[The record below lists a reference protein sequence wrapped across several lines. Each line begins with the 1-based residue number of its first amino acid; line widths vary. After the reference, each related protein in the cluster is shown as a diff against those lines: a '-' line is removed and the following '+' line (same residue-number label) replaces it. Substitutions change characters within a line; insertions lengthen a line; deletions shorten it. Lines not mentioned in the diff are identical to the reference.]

1 MKLFRIFF
9 ILAIY
14 NSIFAD
20 DLYDSYVLESKG
32 KYSEALVLVEKLSKS
47 EPNEYLFQIR
57 SAWLSYLNAEYTKSA
72 EYYRKAQV
80 LTPDSIEPKLGL
92 IKVFSALGQFKN
104 VETTCRAILKQDP
117 KNYISRTNLA
127 YSLYQAGNFKE
138 ARKIYESVLVDYPAD
153 LEMILG
159 QGWSF
164 LKEGEKQK
172 SKESFS
178 RALKISPQNPR
189 AQEGLWYAGK

>member
-1 MKLFRIFF
+1 MRYILFLVFSI
-9 ILAIY
+9 
-14 NSIFAD
+14 SIFSD
-20 DLYDSYVLESKG
+20 DLYDSYILESKG
-32 KYSEALVLVEKLSKS
+32 KYADALQLVEKLSKS
-47 EPNEYLFQIR
+47 ESNEYLYQIR
-57 SAWLSYLNAEYTKSA
+57 SAWLSYLNAEYTKSI
-72 EYYRKAQV
+72 EYYKKAQI

-92 IKVFSALGQFKN
+92 IKVYTALGQTKN
-104 VETTCRAILKQDP
+104 VESTCKTILKQDP
-117 KNYISRTNLA
+117 KNYIARTNLA
-127 YSLYQAGNFKE
+127 YSIYQLGNFKD

-159 QGWSF
+159 LGWSY

-172 SKESFS
+172 SKESFN

>member
-1 MKLFRIFF
+1 MYYILFLIFS
-9 ILAIY
+9 I
-14 NSIFAD
+14 SIFSD
-20 DLYDSYVLESKG
+20 ELYDSYILESKG
-32 KYSEALVLVEKLSKS
+32 KYADALQLVEKLSKS

-57 SAWLSYLNAEYTKSA
+57 SAWLSYLNAEYTKSI
-72 EYYRKAQV
+72 EYYKKAQI

-92 IKVFSALGQFKN
+92 IKVYTALGQTKN
-104 VETTCRAILKQDP
+104 VESTCRTILKQDP
-117 KNYISRTNLA
+117 KNYIARTNLA
-127 YSLYQAGNFKE
+127 YSIYQLGNFKD

-159 QGWSF
+159 LGWSY

-172 SKESFS
+172 SKESFN